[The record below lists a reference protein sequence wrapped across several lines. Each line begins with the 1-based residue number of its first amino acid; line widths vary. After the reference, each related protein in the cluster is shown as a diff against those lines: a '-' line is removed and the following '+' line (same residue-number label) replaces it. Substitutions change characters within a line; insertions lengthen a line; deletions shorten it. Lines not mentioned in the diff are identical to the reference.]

1 MRTLQDYIS
10 IYREVAQNLG
20 IGGDSVEVLVQLLAN
35 ASYINEVENISYV
48 QEASLERA
56 TLENSKIQHCM
67 NNMYSVFRG
76 NCPRV
81 ILKFKTGK
89 YLSFQPYDKVVS
101 SNNFNLYYLGYLDEN
116 RYVAKD
122 DEKMLGLIN
131 EMLDAWG
138 FHLATVMLENMFG
151 VKE

>member
-76 NCPRV
+76 N
-81 ILKFKTGK
+81 
-89 YLSFQPYDKVVS
+89 
-101 SNNFNLYYLGYLDEN
+101 
-116 RYVAKD
+116 
-122 DEKMLGLIN
+122 
-131 EMLDAWG
+131 
-138 FHLATVMLENMFG
+138 
-151 VKE
+151 